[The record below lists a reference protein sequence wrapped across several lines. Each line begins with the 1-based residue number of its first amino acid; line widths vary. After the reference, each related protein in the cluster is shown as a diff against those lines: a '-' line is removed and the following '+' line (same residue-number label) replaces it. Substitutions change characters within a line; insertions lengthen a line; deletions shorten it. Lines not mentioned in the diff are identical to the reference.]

1 MGTPKSEC
9 FLGERKHSEALSFE
23 KTKNDKRSYVLTRWW
38 VVLLLEGLPKEKRSI
53 NHGVA
58 VYVIRRKTECNH
70 FVEMYV
76 IDTKDCVYTFG
87 DAIRLRQLHTR

>member
-1 MGTPKSEC
+1 MAWWWVVLSREGLPKE
-9 FLGERKHSEALSFE
+9 
-23 KTKNDKRSYVLTRWW
+23 KRSFWWW

-58 VYVIRRKTECNH
+58 VHVTRRKTECNH

-87 DAIRLRQLHTR
+87 DAIRLRQLHTC